1 MRRMTARPAN
11 AHQARLLRLLRD
23 GGPNSRAQL
32 GDQVDL
38 SRSKLAVEV
47 DRLLETDLVVADG
60 LAASRGGRRSHN
72 IRLNPHLRFLGVDIG
87 ATSVDV
93 AVTNAEL
100 EILGHI
106 NQPMDVREGP
116 VAVFEQ
122 VLVMAAKLKASG
134 LAEGFDGA
142 GIGVPGPVRFPE
154 GVPVAPPIM
163 PGWDGFPV
171 REALS
176 QDLGCPVMVDNDVNL
191 MAMGEQHA
199 GVARTVADFLCV
211 KIGTGIGCGIVV
223 GGEVYRGTTGSAGD
237 IGHIQAVPDG
247 RPCACGNRG
256 CLEAHFS
263 GAALARDAMEAAEQ
277 RLSAELAGRL
287 ETNGTLSAVDV
298 AAAGRHRPRSDPRG
312 RQPHRPGHR
321 RPGQL
326 LQPRPGGDRRRG
338 HRPRP
343 HPARRD
349 PHPGLPRLTAP
360 GHGQPAH
367 RAGGAGTHR
376 RSHRRGPADQRPPV
390 LTRVSSL
397 PPLLRRTRS
406 FVAPA
411 PGTTASASRH
421 PLHRTGFHRALLRP
435 GTAHPYQAPP
445 PPYPALPENACPA
458 RGSP

>member
-1 MRRMTARPAN
+1 MTARPAN

-47 DRLLETDLVVADG
+47 DRLLETELVVADG

-72 IRLNPHLRFLGVDIG
+72 IRLNPHLRLLGVDIG

-122 VLVMAAKLKASG
+122 VLSMAAKLRATG

-154 GVPVAPPIM
+154 GIPVAPPIM

-176 QDLGCPVMVDNDVNL
+176 QELGCPVMVDNDVNL
-191 MAMGEQHA
+191 MALGEQHA

-263 GAALARDAMEAAEQ
+263 GAALARDATEAAEQ
-277 RLSAELAGRL
+277 QRSPELAARL

-298 AAAGRHRPRSDPRG
+298 AAAAAAGDATALDLIREGGNRT
-312 RQPHRPGHR
+312 
-321 RPGQL
+321 GQVIAGL
-326 LQPRPGGDRRRG
+326 VSFFN
-338 HRPRP
+338 
-343 HPARRD
+343 
-349 PHPGLPRLTAP
+349 PGLVVIGGGVTGL
-360 GHGQPAH
+360 GHTLLAAIRTQVYRGSLPLAT
-367 RAGGAGTHR
+367 GNLPIVLGEL
-376 RSHRRGPADQRPPV
+376 GPAAGVIGAARLISDH
-390 LTRVSSL
+390 LFS
-397 PPLLRRTRS
+397 
-406 FVAPA
+406 PA
-411 PGTTASASRH
+411 
-421 PLHRTGFHRALLRP
+421 
-435 GTAHPYQAPP
+435 
-445 PPYPALPENACPA
+445 
-458 RGSP
+458 

>member
-11 AHQARLLRLLRD
+11 AHQARLLKLLRD
-23 GGPNSRAQL
+23 GGPRSRAQL
-32 GDQVDL
+32 GDRVDL

-47 DRLLETDLVVADG
+47 DRLLETGLVVADG

-72 IRLNPHLRFLGVDIG
+72 VRLAPGLRFLGVDIG

-100 EILGHI
+100 EVLGHL

-122 VLVMAAKLKASG
+122 VLAMAAKLRASG
-134 LAEGFDGA
+134 LAEGYDGA

-176 QDLGCPVMVDNDVNL
+176 QELGCPVMVDNDVNL

-199 GVARTVADFLCV
+199 GVARSVGDFLCI

-223 GGEVYRGTTGSAGD
+223 GGEVHRGTTGSAGD

-263 GAALARDAMEAAEQ
+263 GAALARDALEAAQ
-277 RLSAELAGRL
+277 QGLSPELATRLEANGRL
-287 ETNGTLSAVDV
+287 TAVDV
-298 AAAGRHRPRSDPRG
+298 AAAAAAGDPTSLG
-312 RQPHRPGHR
+312 LIRQGGTRT
-321 RPGQL
+321 GQVIAGL
-326 LQPRPGGDRRRG
+326 VSFFN
-338 HRPRP
+338 
-343 HPARRD
+343 
-349 PHPGLPRLTAP
+349 PGLVVIGGGVTGL
-360 GHGQPAH
+360 GHTLLAAIRTQVY
-367 RAGGAGTHR
+367 R
-376 RSHRRGPADQRPPV
+376 Q
-390 LTRVSSL
+390 SL
-397 PPLLRRTRS
+397 PLATGNLPIVLGELGPKAGVIGAARLIS
-406 FVAPA
+406 DHLFSPA
-411 PGTTASASRH
+411 
-421 PLHRTGFHRALLRP
+421 
-435 GTAHPYQAPP
+435 
-445 PPYPALPENACPA
+445 
-458 RGSP
+458 

>member
-11 AHQARLLRLLRD
+11 AHQARLLKLLRD

-47 DRLLETDLVVADG
+47 DRLLETGLVVADG
-60 LAASRGGRRSHN
+60 FAASRGGRRSHN
-72 IRLNPHLRFLGVDIG
+72 VRLNPELRFLGVDIG

-100 EILGHI
+100 EILGHL

-122 VLVMAAKLKASG
+122 VLGMVGKLRATG
-134 LAEGFDGA
+134 LAEGFGGA

-176 QDLGCPVMVDNDVNL
+176 QELGCPVMVDNDVNL

-199 GVARTVADFLCV
+199 GVARSVADFLCV
-211 KIGTGIGCGIVV
+211 KIGTGIGCGIVA
-223 GGEVYRGTTGSAGD
+223 GGTVHRGTTGSAGD
-237 IGHIQAVPDG
+237 IGHIQAVPEG

-263 GAALARDAMEAAEQ
+263 GAALARDAVQAAQ
-277 RLSAELAGRL
+277 QGLSAELAARL
-287 ETNGTLSAVDV
+287 AAHGTLTAVDV
-298 AAAGRHRPRSDPRG
+298 AAAAAAGDATALDLIREGGTHV
-312 RQPHRPGHR
+312 
-321 RPGQL
+321 GQVIAGL
-326 LQPRPGGDRRRG
+326 VSFFN
-338 HRPRP
+338 
-343 HPARRD
+343 
-349 PHPGLPRLTAP
+349 PGLVVIGGGVTGL
-360 GHGQPAH
+360 GHTLLAAIRTQVY
-367 RAGGAGTHR
+367 R
-376 RSHRRGPADQRPPV
+376 Q
-390 LTRVSSL
+390 SL
-397 PPLLRRTRS
+397 PLATNNLPIVLGELGA
-406 FVAPA
+406 VAGVIGAARLISDHLFSPA
-411 PGTTASASRH
+411 
-421 PLHRTGFHRALLRP
+421 
-435 GTAHPYQAPP
+435 
-445 PPYPALPENACPA
+445 
-458 RGSP
+458 

>member
-1 MRRMTARPAN
+1 MTARPAS
-11 AHQARLLRLLRD
+11 AHQARLLKLLRD

-38 SRSKLAVEV
+38 SRSKLAVELH
-47 DRLLETDLVVADG
+47 RLLDTGLVVADG

-72 IRLNPHLRFLGVDIG
+72 VRLNPGLRFLGVDIG

-100 EILGHI
+100 EVLGHL

-122 VLVMAAKLKASG
+122 VLDMAGKLKAAG
-134 LAEGFDGA
+134 LVEGFDGA

-176 QDLGCPVMVDNDVNL
+176 QELGCPIMVDNDVNL

-199 GVARTVADFLCV
+199 GVARNVADFLCV

-223 GGEVYRGTTGSAGD
+223 GGQVYRGTTGSAGD
-237 IGHIQAVPDG
+237 IGHIQAVPGG

-263 GAALARDAMEAAEQ
+263 GAALARDAVQVAQQGLSTDLAA
-277 RLSAELAGRL
+277 RLA
-287 ETNGTLSAVDV
+287 TNGTLTAADV
-298 AAAGRHRPRSDPRG
+298 AAAATAGDTAVLDLIRE
-312 RQPHRPGHR
+312 
-321 RPGQL
+321 
-326 LQPRPGGDRRRG
+326 GGTRVG
-338 HRPRP
+338 EVV
-343 HPARRD
+343 AGLVSFFN
-349 PHPGLPRLTAP
+349 PGLLVIGGGVTGL
-360 GHGQPAH
+360 GHTLLAAIRTQVY
-367 RAGGAGTHR
+367 R
-376 RSHRRGPADQRPPV
+376 Q
-390 LTRVSSL
+390 SL
-397 PPLLRRTRS
+397 PLATGNLPIVLGELGSTAGVTGAARLIS
-406 FVAPA
+406 DHLFSPA
-411 PGTTASASRH
+411 
-421 PLHRTGFHRALLRP
+421 
-435 GTAHPYQAPP
+435 
-445 PPYPALPENACPA
+445 
-458 RGSP
+458 